1 MTTVLDIV
9 TRAHRKIGVSGQGE
23 TLTAEMAADGLSA
36 FNEMVSAWALDGG
49 PAFSDVA
56 LTDTFPFPDRFREGA
71 IHILAARISPEY
83 ELPPRFNE
91 AEFYDKI
98 RRTFMTID
106 EVDFNT
112 AILDLHPHNYRFSR

>member
-23 TLTAEMAADGLSA
+23 TLTAEMSADGLSA
-36 FNEMVSAWALDGG
+36 FNEMISAWELDSG

-56 LTDTFPFPDRFREGA
+56 LSDAFPLPDSFRDGV
-71 IHILAARISPEY
+71 IHILAARLSPEY

-91 AEFYDKI
+91 HDFYERI
-98 RRTFMTID
+98 RRTFVSID
-106 EVDFNT
+106 EVTFDRALT
-112 AILDLHPHNYRFSR
+112 DIRPRLYRTVM